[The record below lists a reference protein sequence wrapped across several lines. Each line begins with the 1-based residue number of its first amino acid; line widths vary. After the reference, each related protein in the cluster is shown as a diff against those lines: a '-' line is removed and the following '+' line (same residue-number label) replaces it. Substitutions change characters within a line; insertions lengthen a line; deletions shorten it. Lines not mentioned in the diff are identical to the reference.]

1 MEKSYLIYG
10 LERKYFTPAET
21 KVLQQWMVD
30 FSQLRKYGNQQLR
43 LAADTLAPEVF
54 FFYFSPYERA
64 VKEPRSGEH
73 ESRSGKK
80 GKQFFNTSFY

>member
-10 LERKYFTPAET
+10 LERKYFTPDET

-43 LAADTLAPEVF
+43 LAADTQRF
-54 FFYFSPYERA
+54 FFIFLRMR
-64 VKEPRSGEH
+64 EP
-73 ESRSGKK
+73 
-80 GKQFFNTSFY
+80 

>member
-30 FSQLRKYGNQQLR
+30 FSQLRKYGNQQLQ

-54 FFYFSPYERA
+54 FFIFLRMR
-64 VKEPRSGEH
+64 EP
-73 ESRSGKK
+73 
-80 GKQFFNTSFY
+80 

>member
-43 LAADTLAPEVF
+43 LAADTMAISDRF
-54 FFYFSPYERA
+54 RQFYFS
-64 VKEPRSGEH
+64 VKPG
-73 ESRSGKK
+73 SRNCK
-80 GKQFFNTSFY
+80 TP